1 MATHIQGDTIAE
13 IFEEFGVSEAAIQGV
28 VIEVDDEDEA
38 DLIKLRSKGITKMR
52 RRIYLSE
59 WVEAD

>member
-1 MATHIQGDTIAE
+1 MATHVQGDTIVE
-13 IFEEFGVSEAAIQGV
+13 IFEEFGVSEIEIEGV

-38 DLIKLRSKGITKMR
+38 DLIRSRRPGITKLR

-59 WVEAD
+59 WVETD